1 MLKLSSVPVNDPAAL
16 EVVGRHLNADL
27 VSGQDSD
34 VVHPHLS
41 RDMAQHFVPVVE
53 LHPEHC
59 VRKRLDD
66 GAYYLDYVVF
76 FSHKKLPA
84 RTWAGRQ
91 L

>member
-1 MLKLSSVPVNDPAAL
+1 MLKLSSIPVNDPAAL
-16 EVVGRHLNADL
+16 EVVRRHLDAYL
-27 VSGQDSD
+27 VSGEDPD
-34 VVHPHLS
+34 VVHPHLP
-41 RDMAQHFVPVVE
+41 RDVTQHLVPVVE

-66 GAYYLDYVVF
+66 GANYLNYVVF